1 METSPSFSASVCTV
15 THHTAALKSF
25 SAMLMGSLQSV
36 DCYAKKAMDL
46 HGALGC

>member
-1 METSPSFSASVCTV
+1 METSPSFSASVCAV

-25 SAMLMGSLQSV
+25 SVMLMRGLQSV
-36 DCYAKKAMDL
+36 DCYAKEAVNL